1 MDNDNEWM
9 LEKLA
14 HIDDQNSDID
24 QQALIR
30 ATRQIIREQDKRIWQ
45 MEGELDG
52 TLWSP
57 KRWDE

>member
-1 MDNDNEWM
+1 MEENNEWL

-14 HIDDQNSDID
+14 GLYNEADFKKR
-24 QQALIR
+24 ALIK
-30 ATRQIIREQDKRIWQ
+30 AANDIIIEQEKRILQ

-57 KRWDE
+57 KNWYN